1 MADDVDTVPALVD
14 SDSFDAVLF
23 ELDGVVTDTADV
35 HAAAWKRT
43 MDDYLESRAKER
55 GEIFTPF
62 DEVEDYLAHVDG
74 KPRYDGVRDFLASRN
89 IILPEGTMDSP
100 PTEESVRGLGNRK
113 NQLVRAVLRTE
124 GVRAF
129 DGTVEWIHRLR
140 REGLMTAIVSSSRD
154 TMFVLEVAGLTDQFD
169 AKVDGLI
176 RAERNLPGKPAPDTY
191 LDTAGHL
198 GVKPQRAVVVE
209 DSIPGVEAARAGGF
223 GLVIGVARHGNEQ
236 PLIDSGADIVLHD
249 LSEMIR

>member
-1 MADDVDTVPALVD
+1 MADYLDTVPPQV
-14 SDSFDAVLF
+14 SPEFFDAVLF
-23 ELDGVVTDTADV
+23 ELDGVVTDTSDV

-43 MDDYLESRAKER
+43 MDDYLEKKARET
-55 GEIFTPF
+55 GEAFVPF

-74 KPRYDGVRDFLASRN
+74 KPRYDGVRDFLAARN
-89 IILPEGTMDSP
+89 ITIAEGTMDSP

-124 GVRAF
+124 GVRVF
-129 DGTVEWIHRLR
+129 DDTVEWIHRLR
-140 REGLMTAIVSSSRD
+140 KQGLKTAIVTSSRD
-154 TMFVLEVAGLTDQFD
+154 TVFVLEVAGLTDQFD
-169 AKVDGLI
+169 ARVDGLI

-191 LDTAGHL
+191 LEMASHL

-236 PLIDSGADIVLHD
+236 PLIGSGADIVLHD
-249 LSEMIR
+249 LSEMM